1 MQNLSKREI
10 GELYGGSGM
19 QYRSQNMWSGF
30 SHNEKANTMKIEIS
44 NNEREN
50 AEQINALAKAHGQED
65 FGARAIATN
74 MSFEVFKRALLDEI
88 SNEPFSYGGEMPREN
103 YSLARA
109 IKGVALGNL
118 DGEEAEFHQEQERK
132 RGKLGDG
139 KVYTRALTAS
149 NSSFMNSSYSQ
160 NVISSMKSSG
170 LYRELGC
177 RVENIPDGKYV
188 YPRESAFGAT
198 AMYDL
203 NNSNNIS
210 AGDPTLDSVTLEAKQ
225 LAGLTIL
232 ARNLLAQESVNLES
246 YLQDSLVNSM
256 NRTLD
261 AQILVGSGSGA
272 NFNGAV
278 NSAGNAET
286 YSGSMAFADL
296 LGAINKVQAD
306 GINVSGCA
314 FVFHPDEYQTFVNAD
329 RGTNTGNYVIN
340 PELMSG
346 SHMVGRTLG
355 IPVYV
360 NDQMTSGQAVFGDFS
375 RSVVGF
381 HGGGAIVEVDPF
393 YDFQK
398 GSVAIRLIEDVSF
411 GLLNPNAFCSIKS
424 S

>member
-1 MQNLSKREI
+1 MR
-10 GELYGGSGM
+10 
-19 QYRSQNMWSGF
+19 
-30 SHNEKANTMKIEIS
+30 IEIDKA
-44 NNEREN
+44 ERQN
-50 AEQINALAKAHGQED
+50 AEDIKALAKAHNKED

-74 MSFEVFKRALLDEI
+74 MPYETFKRALLDEVA
-88 SNEPFSYGGEMPREN
+88 SKPLQFGTEMPN
-103 YSLARA
+103 TKYSLARA
-109 IKGVALGNL
+109 IQGTALGNL
-118 DGEEAEFHQEQERK
+118 DGEEAEFHQEMSRT
-132 RGKLGDG
+132 RGNLGEN
-139 KVYTRALTAS
+139 KIYTRAMTAS

-160 NVISSMKSSG
+160 EVISSLKSSG

-177 RVENIPDGKYV
+177 RVENINDGKFV
-188 YPRESAFGAT
+188 YPRESAFAGT

-225 LAGLTIL
+225 LAGLTVL
-232 ARNLLAQESVNLES
+232 SRNLLAQESVNLES
-246 YLQDSLVNSM
+246 YVQDSLVNSM

-272 NFNGAV
+272 NLQGVVNG
-278 NSAGNAET
+278 AGNAET

-296 LGAINKVQAD
+296 LASIKKVQAD

-314 FVFHPDEYQTFVNAD
+314 FVFHPDQYEAFVNAD
-329 RGTNTGNYVIN
+329 RGTDSGNYVIN
-340 PELMSG
+340 PELQSG

-381 HGGGAIVEVDPF
+381 HGGGAILEIDPY

-398 GSVAIRLIEDVSF
+398 GSVAVRLIEDVSF
-411 GLLNPNAFCSIKS
+411 GILNANAFCSIKS
-424 S
+424 A

>member
-1 MQNLSKREI
+1 M
-10 GELYGGSGM
+10 
-19 QYRSQNMWSGF
+19 
-30 SHNEKANTMKIEIS
+30 
-44 NNEREN
+44 
-50 AEQINALAKAHGQED
+50 
-65 FGARAIATN
+65 
-74 MSFEVFKRALLDEI
+74 
-88 SNEPFSYGGEMPREN
+88 
-103 YSLARA
+103 
-109 IKGVALGNL
+109 
-118 DGEEAEFHQEQERK
+118 
-132 RGKLGDG
+132 
-139 KVYTRALTAS
+139 TAS

-160 NVISSMKSSG
+160 EVISSLKSSG

-177 RVENIPDGKYV
+177 RVENINDGKFV
-188 YPRESAFGAT
+188 YPRESAFAGT

-225 LAGLTIL
+225 LAGLTVL
-232 ARNLLAQESVNLES
+232 SRNLLAQESVNLES
-246 YLQDSLVNSM
+246 YVQDSLVNSM

-272 NFNGAV
+272 NLQGVVNG
-278 NSAGNAET
+278 AGNAET

-296 LGAINKVQAD
+296 LASIKKVQAD

-314 FVFHPDEYQTFVNAD
+314 FVFHPDQYEAFVNAD
-329 RGTNTGNYVIN
+329 RGTDSGNYVIN
-340 PELMSG
+340 PELQSG

-381 HGGGAIVEVDPF
+381 HGGGAILEIDPY

-398 GSVAIRLIEDVSF
+398 GSVAVRLIEDVSF
-411 GLLNPNAFCSIKS
+411 GILNANAFCSIKS
-424 S
+424 A